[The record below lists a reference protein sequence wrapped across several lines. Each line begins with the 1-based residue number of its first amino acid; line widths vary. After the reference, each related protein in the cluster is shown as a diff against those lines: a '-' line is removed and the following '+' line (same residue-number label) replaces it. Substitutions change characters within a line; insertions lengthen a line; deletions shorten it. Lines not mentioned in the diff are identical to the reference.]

1 MTEVVITNGKSLTKS
16 EYRMQMVEHF
26 RAIDLLRDEMLAQ
39 QSVLDNL
46 KLETDALKPE
56 TNRLFEVSKAN
67 LSRLGASL

>member
-16 EYRMQMVEHF
+16 EYRVQMAEHL

-56 TNRLFEVSKAN
+56 LNRLFEVSKAN